1 MNLKDLIS
9 KISTETSLPAGEVRK
24 VTVSVL
30 EALRENVETGEHFT
44 SPRLNIRAITTKPT
58 QKIDEDGLYITIP
71 QRKIGRLVPKEPKP
85 KVEAR

>member
-9 KISTETSLPAGEVRK
+9 KISAETALPAGEVRK

-30 EALRENVETGEHFT
+30 EALRNNIEAGENFT

-58 QKIDEDGLYITIP
+58 EKTDENGVKITIP
-71 QRKIGRLVPKEPKP
+71 ERKVGRLVPKEPKP
-85 KVEAR
+85 KV

>member
-9 KISTETSLPAGEVRK
+9 KISTETLLPAGEVHK

-30 EALRENVETGEHFT
+30 EALRENVEVGENFT

-58 QKIDEDGLYITIP
+58 EKIDESGVKIAIP
-71 QRKIGRLVPKEPKP
+71 ERKIGRLIPKEPNP
-85 KVEAR
+85 KV

>member
-30 EALRENVETGEHFT
+30 EALRENVEAGENFV

-58 QKIDEDGLYITIP
+58 EKIDENGVKIEFP
-71 QRKIGRLVPKEPKP
+71 ERKIGRLVPKEPKP
-85 KVEAR
+85 QV